1 MTERG
6 ARQALLASVATIVLI
21 VAGALAASG
30 VQPIEVAATVLVVPI
45 FAAGLLGGPALGFTA
60 ALVAVVAYAV
70 LRQVDVDD
78 AGLVGVAALVGARAA
93 TYAVVAHVGHLS
105 ERVVG
110 MLADDGAAGAPSG
123 RSAAGERPGGHRPS
137 RVRVATPPPD
147 VPDLGELAGSPEPS
161 WSPGPAG
168 SPGPSRP
175 PEPSWPPEPAGL
187 AGPGDQAWSSEVA
200 EAAEPGDGVWSSEVA
215 EVAEPGDAGDAAW
228 WRGSEEPA
236 AWAESSWSPEPGW
249 SQQPDAAGTSWVP
262 EPAGAAEPGDGVWSS
277 EVAEVA
283 EPGDAGDAAWWRG
296 SEEPAAWAESSWSPE
311 PPWSQQP
318 AAAWDPAAPVAAAD
332 LRSDEREGWPDEGDE
347 RAPSVGEGY
356 EQVGWDES
364 VLSEHS
370 MPPAPAPPP
379 VERPSPSPGR
389 SAAAAIDPETRLWSA
404 QYLCDRLAAEQTRAS
419 YDRAPYS
426 LVMVQVPDAPLA
438 ALPHRRQV
446 TLLRELGHQFVA
458 GGLVD
463 HLVHVPDGSQHWFA
477 VVLPEVDR
485 AGAQAVE
492 QRLRTGIRGYLRS
505 RGLRLDDVQSAS
517 LTAPDDD
524 PAMDAI
530 WESLVGHGDP
540 DAQPAL
546 AYEE

>member
-45 FAAGLLGGPALGFTA
+45 FAAGLLGGHALGFTA

-110 MLADDGAAGAPSG
+110 MLADDGAAGASSG

-236 AWAESSWSPEPGW
+236 AWAESSWSPEP
-249 SQQPDAAGTSWVP
+249 
-262 EPAGAAEPGDGVWSS
+262 
-277 EVAEVA
+277 
-283 EPGDAGDAAWWRG
+283 
-296 SEEPAAWAESSWSPE
+296 
-311 PPWSQQP
+311 PWSQQP

-370 MPPAPAPPP
+370 LPPAPAPPP
-379 VERPSPSPGR
+379 VDRPSPSPGR